1 MTDPDADPEY
11 HAKLAHAVSVVSG
24 WLRRLIDPDQVVE
37 LRALRVTDGTKGG
50 STWAGTFRGDE
61 LDALAR
67 SALDLSGLCQGVY
80 YTLNPLRP
88 TRFVRQAPRVQRA
101 QAGQLAHDSDVIE
114 RRWLLVDVDPV
125 KPTEHKD
132 DSATNEE
139 KAATLE
145 VAKRIRGYLTS
156 EGWPLPVLCDSGNG
170 HHLLYRVRPMPV
182 ELPVKD
188 DDWMRKVLAHLAAKF
203 GGVEG
208 KIDTSV
214 FNPGRIV
221 KFPGTLTCKGEA
233 TEERPHR
240 RARVLEVP
248 ECSGTSRE

>member
-145 VAKRIRGYLTS
+145 VAKRVRDYLTTE
-156 EGWPLPVLCDSGNG
+156 EGWPQPILCDSGNG
-170 HHLLYRVRPMPV
+170 HHLLYRVKAIPV
-182 ELPVKD
+182 DSGKLPLGEDDEL
-188 DDWMRKVLAHLAAKF
+188 RKVLVHLAAKF
-203 GGVEG
+203 GGAEG
-208 KIDTSV
+208 RVDTSV

-221 KFPGTLTCKGEA
+221 KFPGTLACKGEA
-233 TEERPHR
+233 TETRPHR

-248 ECSGTSRE
+248 G